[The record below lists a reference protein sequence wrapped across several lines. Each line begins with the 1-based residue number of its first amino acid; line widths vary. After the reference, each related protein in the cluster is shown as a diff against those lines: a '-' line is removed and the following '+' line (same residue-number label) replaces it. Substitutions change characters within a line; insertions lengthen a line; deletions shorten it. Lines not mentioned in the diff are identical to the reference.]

1 MKKLLLLLMLIV
13 ATLSARAQVVYLTLD
28 HQGMVQKTTDG
39 KIYFAITGKVHNM
52 KALGLNVEDFHIFAE
67 AGNSW
72 LAAPITV
79 SEEKDTT
86 FELKVPTS
94 IGLNTEIVIKCRA
107 INGTQDFSAKA
118 KVKAGFKNEFTI
130 TKIERTDKQYTYTCQ
145 YKLQADGLVKEDG
158 TKDDTYSTPKVMD
171 PLSLDYTMKFSP
183 LPNDG
188 ILADESYDG
197 RKYNKSISSLTAEEP
212 ITPQF
217 RNPTNSLRPLRSK
230 PPRMR
235 FLLFKQAFCH
245 ILTDMSA

>member
-13 ATLSARAQVVYLTLD
+13 ATLSARAQVVYFTLD
-28 HQGMVQKTTDG
+28 HQGMVQKKTSDG

-52 KALGLNVEDFHIFAE
+52 EALGLEVDKFHIFAE
-67 AGNSW
+67 AGNSQ

-79 SEEKDTT
+79 NGEDNT

-118 KVKAGFKNEFTI
+118 KVTAGFKNEFTI

-145 YKLQADGLVKEDG
+145 YKLQADGLVKENG
-158 TKDDTYSTPKVMD
+158 TKDDTYSTPKAMD
-171 PLSLDYTMKFSP
+171 PLSLDYTMTFSP

-188 ILADESYDG
+188 ILAS
-197 RKYNKSISSLTAEEP
+197 SI
-212 ITPQF
+212 
-217 RNPTNSLRPLRSK
+217 N
-230 PPRMR
+230 
-235 FLLFKQAFCH
+235 
-245 ILTDMSA
+245 

>member
-1 MKKLLLLLMLIV
+1 MLLLLVMLIV

-28 HQGMVQKTTDG
+28 HQGMVQKTNEEG

-79 SEEKDTT
+79 SGSDTT
-86 FELKVPTS
+86 FVLKVPTS

-118 KVKAGFKNEFTI
+118 KVTAGFKNDFTI
-130 TKIERTDKQYTYTCQ
+130 TKIERGDDKQYTYTCQ

-158 TKDDTYSTPKVMD
+158 TKDDTYSTPKAMD
-171 PLSLDYTMKFSP
+171 PLSLDYTMTFSP

-188 ILADESYDG
+188 ILASSINYENNKRFDG
-197 RKYNKSISSLTAEEP
+197 KDFNK
-212 ITPQF
+212 
-217 RNPTNSLRPLRSK
+217 
-230 PPRMR
+230 
-235 FLLFKQAFCH
+235 
-245 ILTDMSA
+245 